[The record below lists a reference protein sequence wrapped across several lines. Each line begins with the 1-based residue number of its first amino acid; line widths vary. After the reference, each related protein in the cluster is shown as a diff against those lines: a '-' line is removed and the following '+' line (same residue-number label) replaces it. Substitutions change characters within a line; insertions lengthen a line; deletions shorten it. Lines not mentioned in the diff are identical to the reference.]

1 MIWYQFCLINVR
13 EIPGTS
19 AISKME
25 LFVTLVNGLQLLT
38 SVTKNSILDV
48 AGVLDTPLNEALS
61 GGGSFLHTVNRPYL
75 QVDIKESLPVSSF
88 KPNLKP

>member
-1 MIWYQFCLINVR
+1 MIWCQFCLINVR

-75 QVDIKESLPVSSF
+75 QVDIKENLPVSSF